1 MKIKTYIYFIFDFPD
16 LYDRNKFSY
25 YNFHMIIIAKKYIN
39 AIIIYSRS
47 YFKFLLILQNIV

>member
-47 YFKFLLILQNIV
+47 YFKFLLIL